1 MKKTALLLTLV
12 LLVSLIAGCA
22 PAAPA
27 AQVAATTPP
36 VYNFASALLEG
47 TEITVTPLIN
57 EPVSC
62 LHDYTLN
69 IDQVKC
75 AESAQVIVISGAGL
89 EDFMGDLL
97 DPNKCIDASQ
107 GIELLAAKPH
117 HRDEG
122 EEHHHHDHDPHI
134 WLSPVNAQIMA
145 QNIAAGLIAHYP
157 AEEAVITENLQA
169 LNTRLQELQ
178 AYGEEALKDLSTREL
193 ITFHD
198 GFSYLAQAFD
208 LTILR
213 SIEEEHGSEASAKDL
228 SDLIDLV
235 KEHQLPAVF
244 TETNG
249 SDAAASVIA
258 RETGAKTFELT
269 TAMGTTD
276 YFGAMTKNIDT
287 LKEALQ

>member
-107 GIELLAAKPH
+107 GIELLAVKPH
-117 HRDEG
+117 HHDEG
-122 EEHHHHDHDPHI
+122 EEHHHRDHDPHI
-134 WLSPVNAQIMA
+134 WLSPVNAQTMA